1 MTNYL
6 MKGTD
11 DLEKILETLK
21 DHFQLIRLTS
31 FEELARNNT
40 ENKSAKELLDHSNNE
55 LRQLAKQLDLLQMD
69 EEDVRYDVFQMI
81 YEMLFDNIEL
91 RVKQNKLSGRVLSQ
105 SQLNIEKTVA
115 NFFRKNHTT
124 ISGASQLRTVRFQ
137 AKLLEAKNKGRA
149 PKTDTRGATPGGK
162 ADSDSLAASGL
173 DSEEDEYGSEEEMER
188 FS

>member
-1 MTNYL
+1 MKNDIDNATENTKIYREVKGERRRYLMTNYL

-124 ISGASQLRTVRFQ
+124 ISGAS
-137 AKLLEAKNKGRA
+137 
-149 PKTDTRGATPGGK
+149 
-162 ADSDSLAASGL
+162 
-173 DSEEDEYGSEEEMER
+173 
-188 FS
+188 